1 MVSLEDHEF
10 GARTLDV
17 VRHAIERAGDPG
29 GNPVEGV
36 EDVPRENDGCRAGR
50 FEECLES
57 GSNIVTL
64 SDGEFDGRGSVTPQV
79 QIGENQHVPVLVV
92 HRPLHQHP
100 CVLRHG
106 VDQGAGS
113 KDGVGR
119 PMGFLP
125 VPGLAA
131 TMTEV
136 LEDKRTATRFRILV
150 EIADRQPAVSQ
161 GEIASAVGVTSQAV
175 SEYIRDLDEEG
186 FVEKE
191 GRSRYRVTN
200 EGVDWLLRM
209 AGDVRRFAD
218 RVTDDVLGGV
228 YEDAAIATGAI
239 EAGDVVTLSM
249 KNGLLH
255 ATPGE
260 TGPATGIATT
270 DAAAGEDVGVSG
282 FEGVIDFAPG
292 SVTLYQVPPVRSG
305 GSQAVEPD
313 RLEAACEAADLVMA
327 AGVEAVVTVRAATI
341 EPATTFATGEVA
353 AAAAQRGVQVVIVVT
368 ADEIGRVTDPLRDA
382 GTSYEVSDW
391 PE

>member
-1 MVSLEDHEF
+1 
-10 GARTLDV
+10 
-17 VRHAIERAGDPG
+17 
-29 GNPVEGV
+29 
-36 EDVPRENDGCRAGR
+36 
-50 FEECLES
+50 
-57 GSNIVTL
+57 
-64 SDGEFDGRGSVTPQV
+64 
-79 QIGENQHVPVLVV
+79 
-92 HRPLHQHP
+92 
-100 CVLRHG
+100 
-106 VDQGAGS
+106 
-113 KDGVGR
+113 
-119 PMGFLP
+119 MGFLP
-125 VPGLAA
+125 IPGLWA
-131 TMTEV
+131 TMAEV

-175 SEYIRDLDEEG
+175 SEYIRDLDAEG

-218 RVTDDVLGGV
+218 RVTEDVLGGV
-228 YEDAAIATGAI
+228 YEDAAIATGEI

-249 KNGLLH
+249 NDGLLH
-255 ATPGE
+255 ASPGE

-270 DAAAGEDVGVSG
+270 DAVAGEDVGVSG

-305 GSQAVEPD
+305 GSQTVEAT

-327 AGVEAVVTVRAATI
+327 AGVEAVVAVRAANI

-353 AAAAQRGVQVVIVVT
+353 AAAAQRGVQVIIVAT

-391 PE
+391 PD